1 MSRGDY
7 RTARSATRFDVIWYQ
22 RREIFSRKKE
32 GPQLGIRGPKG
43 RVPVIRPRRDRIMG
57 SSILA
62 SLSEAG
68 GNDPCHPA
76 NGPLPPHS
84 QRDADR
90 VGTRPTPS
98 PNAFRCP
105 LHSLFSAFPLTHFQ
119 PLNPPSFAVSHFEN
133 SNRETPS
140 RIGIFP
146 RAIHVSSVTFPLSS
160 RPTMWR
166 CAAFASAA

>member
-1 MSRGDY
+1 MVAIERPHE
-7 RTARSATRFDVIWYQ
+7 W
-22 RREIFSRKKE
+22 RKKE

-84 QRDADR
+84 PDSADR
-90 VGTRPTPS
+90 VGTRPS
-98 PNAFRCP
+98 PFPMHVAA
-105 LHSLFSAFPLTHFQ
+105 HSNKLF
-119 PLNPPSFAVSHFEN
+119 
-133 SNRETPS
+133 
-140 RIGIFP
+140 
-146 RAIHVSSVTFPLSS
+146 
-160 RPTMWR
+160 
-166 CAAFASAA
+166 AAPFV